1 GVAPSCVQCRRGL
14 LMRSVS
20 AWPHPVFSV
29 GVAPSQGCAM
39 HQVHEPVKVAPPSE
53 CPMYHSIADVPAQE
67 MPTAAA
73 GPVHHDRAYEF
84 VDCPIKTAAAQGQTD
99 IDPTNMMPPPPI
111 QLPAS
116 DQLTLLPVNREE
128 SKIPGAG
135 TNKNWVYS
143 SEQTFWNA
151 QERLR
156 ECPCAKELSSRARMH
171 HWMGY
176 ELPFDRHD
184 WIVDR
189 CGNEVRYVNDYNDG
203 EFNKDTYEFSILDVR
218 PAFDSIDAV
227 WDRMKVA
234 WWSWTP

>member
-1 GVAPSCVQCRRGL
+1 MNQSKVSSMCVVTLTSPS
-14 LMRSVS
+14 MASV
-20 AWPHPVFSV
+20 
-29 GVAPSQGCAM
+29 
-39 HQVHEPVKVAPPSE
+39 VAPPSE

-151 QERLR
+151 QERK
-156 ECPCAKELSSRARMH
+156 PFSSPPPGGAEGKMTWGNKAWQQNLIWEALH
-171 HWMGY
+171 TG
-176 ELPFDRHD
+176 LPFDRHD